1 MARVIHTRKPTKPAI
16 QPRTRVAAYA
26 RVSIE
31 KETMIESL
39 AAQVSYYRT
48 HIQHNPE
55 WQYIGVYADEGITGT
70 KSDRPE
76 FQRLITDCNAGLIDM
91 VITKSLSRFSRN
103 TLDTLNLLREL
114 KQKGVDVFFE
124 RENIHS
130 ISGDGELML
139 SILSS
144 FAQEESR
151 SVSEN
156 CKWRIRKKMEQGELV
171 GLRAMYGYEIG
182 RDGISIEP
190 RQAEIVRQIFK
201 NYLSGESSV
210 AIARMLNDKG
220 ENTLNHAAW
229 SPKHVREILTNEKYT
244 GNALLQKT
252 YISDYLTKT
261 KKHNRGNLPTFYVE
275 QTHEAIIDMDTFKE
289 AQELLARAAD
299 RNNTRK
305 PVNARYP
312 FTGKIVCGNC
322 GKHYQRKTIKGRAYW
337 QCSTYMTNGKAICPA
352 KQIPEEMLLRTTVE
366 ALRVENFDEQAFN
379 RLVDHIEVPAPNQ
392 VRFVFTDGHACDCE
406 WKDRS
411 RSESWTE
418 AMKQMAREKSLQ
430 FLEDQNI
437 GSGKEAGY
445 ADRPGCDSN
454 GRAAPM

>member
-1 MARVIHTRKPTKPAI
+1 MARVIHTRKATIPAI
-16 QPRTRVAAYA
+16 RPRTRVAAYA

-31 KETMIESL
+31 KESMIESL
-39 AAQVSYYRT
+39 AAQVGYYRT

-55 WQYIGVYADEGITGT
+55 WKYVGVYADEGVTGT

-76 FQRLITDCNAGLIDM
+76 FRRLIADCDAGLIDL

-156 CKWRIRKKMEQGELV
+156 CKWRIRKKMKQGEMV
-171 GLRAMYGYEIG
+171 GLRGMYGYVIES
-182 RDGISIEP
+182 DNVSIEP
-190 RQAEIVRQIFK
+190 CQAEVVRRIFDW
-201 NYLSGESSV
+201 YISGDSSV
-210 AIARMLNDKG
+210 VIARRLNAAG
-220 ENTLNHAAW
+220 EQTLNYAAW
-229 SPKHVREILTNEKYT
+229 SARHVREILTNEKYT
-244 GNALLQKT
+244 GNALLQKS
-252 YISDYLTKT
+252 YITDHLSKR
-261 KKHNRGNLPTFYVE
+261 KKRNHGEVPQYYVE
-275 QTHEAIIDMDTFKE
+275 QNHPAIIGVDTFE
-289 AQELLARAAD
+289 TAQELLKSAGE
-299 RNNTRK
+299 RNKPNS

-312 FTGKIVCGNC
+312 FTGRIICGNC
-322 GKHYQRKTIKGRAYW
+322 GKNFQRKTTKGRVSW
-337 QCSTYMTNGKAICPA
+337 QCSTYLEHGKSACQS
-352 KQIPEEMLLRTTVE
+352 KQIPDELLKMTAAE
-366 ALRVENFDEQAFN
+366 AMGIEAFDDQVFTNLIDRVK
-379 RLVDHIEVPAPNQ
+379 VTAPNEL
-392 VRFVFTDGHACDCE
+392 RFVFNDGHVVNCS

-418 AMKQMAREKSLQ
+418 EMKLAAREKSLHC
-430 FLEDQNI
+430 LEDQNI
-437 GSGKEAGY
+437 GSGKEARH
-445 ADRPGCDSN
+445 AD
-454 GRAAPM
+454 

>member
-1 MARVIHTRKPTKPAI
+1 MARIIHTRKPTIPAI

-31 KETMIESL
+31 KESMIESL
-39 AAQVSYYRT
+39 AAQVGYYRT

-55 WQYIGVYADEGITGT
+55 WKYVGVYADEGVTGT

-76 FQRLITDCNAGLIDM
+76 FRRLIADCDAGLIDL

-156 CKWRIRKKMEQGELV
+156 CKWRIRKKMEQGELI
-171 GLRAMYGYEIG
+171 GLRGMYGYVIES
-182 RDGISIEP
+182 DDVSIEP
-190 RQAEIVRQIFK
+190 RQAEVVRQIFDW
-201 NYLSGESSV
+201 YISGDSSV
-210 AIARMLNDKG
+210 VIARRLNAAG
-220 ENTLNHAAW
+220 EQTLNHATW
-229 SPKHVREILTNEKYT
+229 SARHVREILTNEKYT
-244 GNALLQKT
+244 GNALLQKSYVT
-252 YISDYLTKT
+252 DFLSKR
-261 KKHNRGNLPTFYVE
+261 KKRNHGEVPQYYVE
-275 QTHEAIIDMDTFKE
+275 QNHPAIIDANTFE
-289 AQELLARAAD
+289 TAQELLKSAGE
-299 RNNTRK
+299 RNKPNS

-312 FTGKIVCGNC
+312 FTGRIICGNC
-322 GKHYQRKTIKGRAYW
+322 GKNFQRKTTKGRVSW
-337 QCSTYMTNGKAICPA
+337 QCSTYLEHGKSACQS
-352 KQIPEEMLLRTTVE
+352 KQISEEILRNAAAE
-366 ALRVENFDEQAFN
+366 ALGIEAFDNQVFTN
-379 RLVDHIEVPAPNQ
+379 LIDYVKVTAPNALC
-392 VRFVFTDGHACDCE
+392 FVFNDNHVTNCS

-411 RSESWTE
+411 RSESWTAE
-418 AMKQMAREKSLQ
+418 MKQAAREKSLQ

-437 GSGKEAGY
+437 GISKKARH
-445 ADRPGCDSN
+445 AD
-454 GRAAPM
+454 

>member
-1 MARVIHTRKPTKPAI
+1 MARVIQTRKPTIPVIK
-16 QPRTRVAAYA
+16 PRTRVAAYA

-31 KETMIESL
+31 KESMIESL
-39 AAQVSYYRT
+39 AAQIGYYRT
-48 HIQHNPE
+48 HIQRNPE

-76 FQRLITDCNAGLIDM
+76 FRRLIADCNAGLIDM

-171 GLRAMYGYEIG
+171 GLRAMYGYVIG
-182 RDGISIEP
+182 RDGIFIEP

-210 AIARMLNDKG
+210 VIARALNGKG
-220 ENTLNHAAW
+220 ERTLNHAAW

-252 YISDYLTKT
+252 YITDYLTKA
-261 KKHNRGNLPTFYVE
+261 KKRNHGNLPTFYVE
-275 QTHEAIIDMDTFKE
+275 QTHEAIIGMDTFKE
-289 AQELLARAAD
+289 AQELLAQAAVI
-299 RNNTRK
+299 NNTKK
-305 PVNARYP
+305 PVNERYP

-337 QCSTYMTNGKAICPA
+337 QCSTYMAHGKAVCPA
-352 KQIPEEMLLRTTVE
+352 KQIPEEILLRFTAE
-366 ALRVENFDEQAFN
+366 ALGRENFDEQAFAK
-379 RLVDHIEVPAPNQ
+379 LVDHIEVPAPNQ
-392 VRFVFTDGHACDCE
+392 LRFVFADGHTCDCA
-406 WKDRS
+406 WQDRS

-418 AMKQMAREKSLQ
+418 AMKQAAREKSLQ
-430 FLEDQNI
+430 LLEEQNL
-437 GSGKEAGY
+437 GSGKKADY
-445 ADRPGCDSN
+445 ANRPDCESG
-454 GRAAPM
+454 GGETVQ